1 MQNDRAD
8 HAHQLVSSGS
18 REEPILPFLA
28 RALTARRM
36 VLNKRRDVENG
47 IRALLREVGLKVGTP
62 SRKDFPARVRELA
75 ADDPVLAALAESLL
89 AVIEVMTKEA
99 DKLTKR
105 VIDEVRVEPT
115 CRRLMTVPGVG
126 PLTALA
132 FRATIDQPGR
142 FQSRATLS
150 AMHCTA
156 L

>member
-1 MQNDRAD
+1 
-8 HAHQLVSSGS
+8 
-18 REEPILPFLA
+18 
-28 RALTARRM
+28 M

-115 CRRLMTVPGVG
+115 HLP
-126 PLTALA
+126 TA
-132 FRATIDQPGR
+132 DDGPGR
-142 FQSRATLS
+142 WTADRVGIPRHHRPTRQVQKVARRWRSSRPDTS
-150 AMHCTA
+150 AVSIRRDRHTGPHQPMRR
-156 L
+156 